1 MDEIKKQL
9 LLTLSL
15 TTSYSFFKDDVVM
28 KELDGSL
35 YLVFS
40 QMIPQNVLRTIM
52 VFAANPL
59 FNLHLYVTSCDNKPT
74 ICLYQS

>member
-9 LLTLSL
+9 LLTLSM
-15 TTSYSFFKDDVVM
+15 TTSYSFFKDDVVI
-28 KELDGSL
+28 KELNGSL

-40 QMIPQNVLRTIM
+40 QMIPQNVLRTLM

-59 FNLHLYVTSCDNKPT
+59 FNLSLYVTSCDNKPT
-74 ICLYQS
+74 IRLYQL